1 MVMAPSISSRRA
13 SMRRAMLTTELI
25 VAMAI
30 MVMVMIPLVFAFREE
45 TILLKAGY
53 HRAVAMEI
61 VDGEM
66 EALVAGGW
74 RGFPAGE
81 TRRYPVKALSA
92 TNLPPGDFVLTI
104 GGGKAKLEWIP
115 QGRNRGGRVAREA
128 RLP

>member
-1 MVMAPSISSRRA
+1 
-13 SMRRAMLTTELI
+13 MLTTELI

-30 MVMVMIPLVFAFREE
+30 MVLVMIPLAFAFREE
-45 TILLKAGY
+45 TILLKAAY

-81 TRRYPVKALSA
+81 TRGYPVKAFSA
-92 TNLPPGDFVLTI
+92 TNLPPGEFVLTL
-104 GGGKAKLEWIP
+104 GNARAKLEWVP
-115 QGRNRGGRVAREA
+115 QARNRGGRVTREA